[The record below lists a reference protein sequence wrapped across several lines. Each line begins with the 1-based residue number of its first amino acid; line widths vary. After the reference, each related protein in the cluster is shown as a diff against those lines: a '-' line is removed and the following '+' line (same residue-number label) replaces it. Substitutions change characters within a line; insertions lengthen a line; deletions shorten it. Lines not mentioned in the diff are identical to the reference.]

1 MGLGKTA
8 QAIAS
13 SHVLFRTKQ
22 VRRGII
28 IVPAALKPQWLRE
41 WSLFTSV
48 PAAVVEGQPSERKRQ
63 YRALRSG
70 LLIVNYE
77 QVLKDLPELLRL
89 APELVVL
96 DEAQRINNWAAKTSV
111 FVKQLRPPWRLVLS
125 GTPLENRL
133 TELASLMDWVE
144 DLALEPKWRLDTWHA
159 VRNDGA
165 REVIGARNPSTLRA
179 RLEGSSLRRI
189 RREVLDQ
196 LPSRTDTRVPVP
208 LTPEQETAHAD
219 LDRPIAKLIATSKRR
234 PLTQP
239 EFLQLMSL
247 LTRQRIICNGLGQ
260 RDFEE
265 VWPQLE
271 GRKPNDAV
279 LRGLFTPKLAE
290 LRELLTNLVL
300 TQGRKVVVFSQ
311 WKRMLRLAE
320 WATSDLLGKAGLRA
334 AYFTGDEGQK
344 RRTQNVIDLHD
355 DPNTRVLF
363 ATDAGGVGLNLQ
375 RAASACIHLDLPWNP
390 AVLEQRSGRIY
401 RLGQAKPVEI
411 YTLVSSS
418 GLESRIEAIVG
429 DKKAL
434 FDGLFDGTSD
444 GISFEKGGSFL
455 STVQR
460 LVEPVT
466 PPESTD
472 NPDEGESLEPEDVI
486 DTTPMAKESIG
497 PSPAA
502 SQPAAAS
509 QLMSGVRVERLAD
522 GRMVIEAQPEAAAAL
537 AAMFEGMAALLKQ
550 AAGGFH

>member
-1 MGLGKTA
+1 
-8 QAIAS
+8 
-13 SHVLFRTKQ
+13 
-22 VRRGII
+22 
-28 IVPAALKPQWLRE
+28 
-41 WSLFTSV
+41 
-48 PAAVVEGQPSERKRQ
+48 
-63 YRALRSG
+63 
-70 LLIVNYE
+70 
-77 QVLKDLPELLRL
+77 
-89 APELVVL
+89 VL
-96 DEAQRINNWAAKTSV
+96 DEAQRIKNWATKTSV

-133 TELASLMDWVE
+133 TELASLMDWID
-144 DLALEPKWRLDTWHA
+144 DLALEPKWRLDAWHA
-159 VRNDGA
+159 VRSDGVREVTGA
-165 REVIGARNPSTLRA
+165 RHLSTLRA

-196 LPSRTDTRVPVP
+196 LPPRTDTRVPVP

-260 RDFEE
+260 RDFEQ

-320 WATSDLLGKAGLRA
+320 WATSDLLGQAGLRA

-344 RRTQNVIDLHD
+344 RRTQNVVDLHD

-401 RLGQAKPVEI
+401 RLGQTKPVEI

-444 GISFEKGGSFL
+444 GVSFEKGGSFL

-460 LVEPVT
+460 LVDPVI
-466 PPESTD
+466 PPEGADSS
-472 NPDEGESLEPEDVI
+472 DEGESTEPGDVV
-486 DTTPMAKESIG
+486 DTTPMAAEPST
-497 PSPAA
+497 PSPPATQAA
-502 SQPAAAS
+502 TAS
-509 QLMSGVRVERLAD
+509 PLMLGVRVERLPD
-522 GRMVIEAQPEAAAAL
+522 GRMVLEAQPEAAATL

-550 AAGGFH
+550 AAERPRSS